1 MGLGAGHAQQF
12 KEFTIK
18 CSDGVERP
26 YVIYD
31 RDQGAGNREQGTGSR
46 EQGAGSREQGAKA
59 RSERREVRRSLCW
72 YSCTGRYRLL
82 R

>member
-31 RDQGAGNREQGTGSR
+31 RDQGAENREQGT
-46 EQGAGSREQGAKA
+46 GSREQGAKA

>member
-18 CSDGVERP
+18 CSDSVERP

-31 RDQGAGNREQGTGSR
+31 RDQGAGNREQKR
-46 EQGAGSREQGAKA
+46 EASG
-59 RSERREVRRSLCW
+59 ER
-72 YSCTGRYRLL
+72 
-82 R
+82 